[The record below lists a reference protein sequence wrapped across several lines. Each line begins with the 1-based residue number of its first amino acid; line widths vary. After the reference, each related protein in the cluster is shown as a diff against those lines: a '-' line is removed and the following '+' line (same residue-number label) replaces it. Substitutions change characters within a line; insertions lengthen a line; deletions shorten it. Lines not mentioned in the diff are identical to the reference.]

1 LSDFLS
7 RLKASIDRV
16 GSPLC
21 LGLDP
26 DPAQIPV
33 KFGGGI
39 IGAQKFLEEIIIAT
53 WQKVAAFKPNT
64 AFFEAY
70 GSGGWLM
77 LERLRIACPSDVVW
91 LVDAKRGDIEHTN
104 EFYAK
109 AIFDGLGADAVTVQP
124 YLGMAALEP
133 FWRHA
138 DKGVFVLCATSNA
151 SASLIQ
157 EIDAGERKLYQ
168 EVARQVKA
176 ANLNGNMGLVV
187 GTTKP
192 EALESVLKIA
202 PELPLLLPG
211 SGAQGGSMDVM
222 QKVQA
227 ANGTALINV
236 SRSVLY
242 ASSGDDC
249 IQAAVK
255 EVERLSASLP
265 VLRTN

>member
-1 LSDFLS
+1 MSAFLS
-7 RLKASIDRV
+7 RLKASIDRS

-21 LGLDP
+21 VGLDP
-26 DPAQIPV
+26 DPAKIPA
-33 KFGGGI
+33 KFGR
-39 IGAQKFLEEIIIAT
+39 GAEGATRFLEEIIIAL
-53 WQKVAAFKPNT
+53 WPKVAAFKPNT

-70 GSGGWLM
+70 GSGGWLA
-77 LERLRIACPSDVVW
+77 LERLRIACPPEVIW

-104 EFYAK
+104 EAYAR

-133 FWRHA
+133 FWRHT

-157 EIDAGERKLYQ
+157 EQPVGSHKLYQ
-168 EVARQVKA
+168 EVAQQVKA
-176 ANLNGNMGLVV
+176 TNLNGNMGLVV

-192 EALESVLKIA
+192 EALDSVLKIA

-211 SGAQGGSMDVM
+211 SGAQGGSMDVLE
-222 QKVQA
+222 KVKA
-227 ANGTALINV
+227 ANGTALLNV

-249 IQAAVK
+249 IDAAK
-255 EVERLSASLP
+255 AEVEK
-265 VLRTN
+265 LRTGL

>member
-1 LSDFLS
+1 MTDFLS
-7 RLKASIDRV
+7 RLKASIDRA

-26 DPAQIPV
+26 DPAKIPA

-39 IGAQKFLEEIIIAT
+39 VGAQKFLEEIIIAT

-77 LERLRIACPSDVVW
+77 LERLRFDCPPDVVW

-109 AIFDGLGADAVTVQP
+109 AIFDVLGADAVTVQP

-133 FWRHA
+133 FWRHK

-157 EIDAGERKLYQ
+157 QLDTGERLLYQ
-168 EVARQVKA
+168 EVAHQVKA

-192 EALESVLKIA
+192 EALESVLSIA
-202 PELPLLLPG
+202 PELPLLMPG
-211 SGAQGGSMDVM
+211 SGAQGGSMDVLK
-222 QKVQA
+222 KVQA

-242 ASSGDDC
+242 ASNGNDC
-249 IQAAVK
+249 IDAAVT
-255 EVERLSASLP
+255 EVEK
-265 VLRTN
+265 LRKSMA

>member
-1 LSDFLS
+1 MSAFLS
-7 RLKASIDRV
+7 RLKASIERS

-21 LGLDP
+21 VGLDP
-26 DPAQIPV
+26 DPAKIPA
-33 KFGGGI
+33 KFGRGVE
-39 IGAQKFLEEIIIAT
+39 GATKFLEEIIIAL
-53 WQKVAAFKPNT
+53 WPKVAAFKPNT

-70 GSGGWLM
+70 GSGGWLA
-77 LERLRIACPSDVVW
+77 LERLRIACPTEVIW

-104 EFYAK
+104 EAYAR

-151 SASLIQ
+151 SASLVQ
-157 EIDAGERKLYQ
+157 DIDLGHRKLYQ
-168 EVARQVKA
+168 EIAHQVKA
-176 ANLNGNMGLVV
+176 TNLNGNMGLVV

-192 EALESVLKIA
+192 EALDSILNIA

-211 SGAQGGSMDVM
+211 SGAQGGSADVM
-222 QKVQA
+222 QKVIA
-227 ANGTALINV
+227 ANGIALLNV

-249 IQAAVK
+249 IDAAKK
-255 EVERLSASLP
+255 EVDTLS
-265 VLRTN
+265 RIR

>member
-1 LSDFLS
+1 MSAFLS
-7 RLKASIDRV
+7 RLKASIVRS

-21 LGLDP
+21 VGLDP
-26 DPAQIPV
+26 DPAKIPAHY
-33 KFGGGI
+33 GRGPE
-39 IGAQKFLEEIIIAT
+39 AARRFLEEIIIAL
-53 WQKVAAFKPNT
+53 WPKVAAFKPNT

-70 GSGGWLM
+70 GSGGWLV
-77 LERLRIACPSDVVW
+77 LERLRIACPPEVIW

-104 EFYAK
+104 EAYAR

-151 SASLIQ
+151 SASLVQ
-157 EIDAGERKLYQ
+157 DIDLGQRKLYQ
-168 EVARQVKA
+168 EIAHQVKA

-192 EALESVLKIA
+192 EALDSILNIA

-211 SGAQGGSMDVM
+211 SGAQGGSFDVM
-222 QKVQA
+222 QKVKNA
-227 ANGTALINV
+227 SGVALINV

-242 ASSGDDC
+242 ASSGEDC
-249 IQAAVK
+249 IDAAK
-255 EVERLSASLP
+255 REVEKLNRQVS
-265 VLRTN
+265 

>member
-1 LSDFLS
+1 MSAFLS
-7 RLKASIDRV
+7 RLKASIDRA

-21 LGLDP
+21 VGLDP
-26 DPAQIPV
+26 DPAKIPA
-33 KFGGGI
+33 KFGHGAE
-39 IGAQKFLEEIIIAT
+39 GAQKFLEEMIIAT
-53 WQKVAAFKPNT
+53 WQKVAAFKPNS

-70 GSGGWLM
+70 GSGGWLI
-77 LERLRIACPSDVVW
+77 LERLRIACPPEV
-91 LVDAKRGDIEHTN
+91 LFILDAKRGDIEHTN
-104 EFYAK
+104 EAYAK
-109 AIFDGLGADAVTVQP
+109 AAFGALGADAVTVQP

-133 FWRHA
+133 FWRHT

-157 EIDAGERKLYQ
+157 ELSIGSRKLYE
-168 EVARQVKA
+168 EVAHQVKA
-176 ANLNGNMGLVV
+176 TNLNHNMGLVV

-192 EALESVLKIA
+192 EALNNVLSIA

-211 SGAQGGSMDVM
+211 SGAQGGSFDVLK
-222 QKVQA
+222 KVKD
-227 ANGTALINV
+227 ANGVALLNV

-255 EVERLSASLP
+255 EVDRLRVSL
-265 VLRTN
+265 NQNESK

>member
-1 LSDFLS
+1 MSSFLS
-7 RLKASIDRV
+7 QLKASIDRA

-21 LGLDP
+21 VGLDP
-26 DPAQIPV
+26 DPAKIPA
-33 KFGGGI
+33 KFGHGPE
-39 IGAQKFLEEIIIAT
+39 GAHKFLEEIVVAL
-53 WQKVAAFKPNT
+53 WQNVAAFKPNT

-70 GSGGWLM
+70 GSGGWLA
-77 LERLRIACPSDVVW
+77 LERLRIACPPEVVW

-104 EFYAK
+104 ESYAR
-109 AIFDGLGADAVTVQP
+109 AVFDGLGADAVTVQP

-133 FWRHA
+133 FWRHS

-157 EIDAGERKLYQ
+157 ELPVRERLLYQ
-168 EVARQVKA
+168 EIAHQVKA

-192 EALESVLKIA
+192 EALDNILSFA

-211 SGAQGGSMDVM
+211 SGAQGGSTDVM
-222 QKVQA
+222 SKVRA
-227 ANGTALINV
+227 ANGTALLNV

-242 ASSGDDC
+242 ASPGDDC
-249 IQAAVK
+249 IKAAVK
-255 EVERLSASLP
+255 EVEK
-265 VLRTN
+265 LRNGL